1 MELIKEKDVES
12 VLKAIEELKAIKKE
26 LVTTDNIKN
35 IIFGLPREDTYQG
48 AISFDMFFSHLVILL
63 PHALLFYPHGQSCHL
78 QSLVPKTLEI
88 FHLSLP

>member
-35 IIFGLPREDTYQG
+35 IIFRLPREDTLMKDKD
-48 AISFDMFFSHLVILL
+48 ISIQNASIKQI
-63 PHALLFYPHGQSCHL
+63 A
-78 QSLVPKTLEI
+78 TLNEI
-88 FHLSLP
+88 FNLKPIGRYEN